1 MASDLKLIKVSS
13 TDNPMWR
20 SWKEI
25 LRHPAQEFLVH
36 GQRFTREMAKR
47 HPEAL
52 RALILR
58 EGADLD
64 MAGRD
69 LFSKRFE
76 QKITR
81 VELSPALFS
90 ELDPFG
96 VPDMMGV
103 FAAPELSRRL
113 SDQSADQ
120 ALTTRELW
128 LATQNPTNLGACLRS
143 ATAFGIQR
151 IILLAEAASPFHARA
166 VRAAAGQVLNFEF
179 IVGPSIEQLGSLPPA
194 LIDGLIALDLHGV
207 SMQDFKWP
215 QNFRLLIGEEGQG
228 IPAKLPAQ
236 RLHIPMSN
244 GLESLNAAVSCGIAL
259 YASRFS
265 R

>member
-1 MASDLKLIKVSS
+1 MASDPKLIKVSS
-13 TDNPMWR
+13 TENPMWR
-20 SWKEI
+20 SWKEL

-47 HPEAL
+47 HPDAL

-58 EGADLD
+58 EGAELD

-81 VELSPALFS
+81 VELTPALFA

-96 VPDMMGV
+96 VPDMIGV
-103 FAAPELSRRL
+103 FAAPELSPL
-113 SDQSADQ
+113 VSNPKG
-120 ALTTRELW
+120 LTNRELW

-151 IILLAEAASPFHARA
+151 IVLLAEAASPFHARA

-179 IVGPSIEQLGSLPPA
+179 SRGPSIDELASLPPDM
-194 LIDGLIALDLHGV
+194 INDLIALDLHGV